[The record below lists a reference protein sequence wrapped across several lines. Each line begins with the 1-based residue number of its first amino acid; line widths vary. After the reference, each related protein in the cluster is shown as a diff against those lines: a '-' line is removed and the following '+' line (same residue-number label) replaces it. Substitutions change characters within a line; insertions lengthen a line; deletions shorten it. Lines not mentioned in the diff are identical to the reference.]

1 MQGDR
6 GRIYFWSKLRHADL
20 NSKEWIRTWERKSLG
35 VCSSRVIIFILR
47 SMNLYRIVQQ
57 SSTFAF
63 CCVERG
69 RKSEEKRKRRG
80 GGMFSFVR
88 WNGKK
93 EMRRETFVSIKL

>member
-6 GRIYFWSKLRHADL
+6 GRIYFWSKLRHTDL

-57 SSTFAF
+57 SSTFA
-63 CCVERG
+63 VWKGEGKAKKRG
-69 RKSEEKRKRRG
+69 REGEEECSRLS
-80 GGMFSFVR
+80 GGMAR
-88 WNGKK
+88 KK
-93 EMRRETFVSIKL
+93 CFAARNIRFD